1 MDIAV
6 VGVASFLVFSEQK
19 NLCQEA
25 RIALGAVAPTPI
37 RVPQAETILTGR
49 VLSEEA
55 IEEAAEKAAEAARPI
70 SDMRGSTEYRKET
83 VKVLTRRTL
92 KKAWDAQVARINKR
106 D

>member
-6 VGVASFLVFSEQK
+6 VGVATFLVFSEQK

-25 RIALGAVAPTPI
+25 RISLGAVAPTPI
-37 RVPQAETILTGR
+37 RVPQAEAILTGR

-70 SDMRGSTEYRKET
+70 SDIRGSAEYRKEI
-83 VKVLTRRTL
+83 VKVLTRRAL
-92 KKAWDAQVARINKR
+92 KKARDAQGTRINSR